1 MKVGDRVRHKAGTEG
16 TVIKMGT
23 RISVRWDDGTI
34 GVWDP
39 EYIIEGRRPRTA

>member
-1 MKVGDRVRHKAGTEG
+1 MEVGDRVRHKNGSYG
-16 TVIKMGT
+16 TVTRMGE
-23 RISVRWDDGTI
+23 RITVKWDDGAI